1 MVRFIGEASLKPVK
15 KPWIVCILIMGY
27 SDSFYRLHE
36 KVLQAKNTKRFPF
49 EILVYRVAVMR
60 VHQRMI
66 INAANNLLRLCPQ
79 VSWAVDDGIG
89 AGSENTMAWSTDFP
103 GSFTNLFFSY
113 CTPLGN
119 LVAQGLF

>member
-1 MVRFIGEASLKPVK
+1 MVRFIGEASLKPDK

-27 SDSFYRLHE
+27 SDSFYRLHKKE

-66 INAANNLLRLCPQ
+66 INAANNLLRLRPQ
-79 VSWAVDDGIG
+79 VS
-89 AGSENTMAWSTDFP
+89 
-103 GSFTNLFFSY
+103 
-113 CTPLGN
+113 
-119 LVAQGLF
+119 